1 MAFPKVSI
9 IVPIY
14 NVEKYLNR
22 CIQSLLGQTLKEI
35 EIILVDDGSPDKCP
49 SMCEEYAKVDS
60 RIKVIHK
67 QNEGLGLARNSGL
80 EIATGEYVA
89 FVDSDDYVEKTM
101 FATLYTTA
109 SKKDLDVI
117 YCGFYKQNI
126 DGTFKR
132 ISECETYTEYNK
144 INIQRLIP
152 DFIASEPYCKNEYK
166 HDMSVW
172 HSIYKNKIIKNNHLQ
187 FVSERIYSSEDIP
200 FQIDFL
206 KRAEKIAFIP
216 DNFYY
221 YCYNNT
227 SLTKKVNK
235 ERFQLIKSTYELIS
249 EKVKEEDFEGLRAKR
264 LFIGNVRTYI
274 RKVVNSHITECEKV
288 SIIQELLNDKIW
300 NEIRTLYRPSYLP
313 IHRRIM
319 LAFIYSKNTYLVY
332 YFTKILNKIS
342 SL

>member
-1 MAFPKVSI
+1 MQSPKISI

-14 NVEKYLNR
+14 NVEKYLDR

-49 SMCEEYAKVDS
+49 SMCEEYAKVAP

-89 FVDSDDYVEKTM
+89 FVDSDDYVEKSM
-101 FATLYTTA
+101 FATLYTKA

-144 INIQRLIP
+144 SNIQRLIP

-221 YCYNNT
+221 YCYNGE
-227 SLTKKVNK
+227 SLTKNV
-235 ERFQLIKSTYELIS
+235 
-249 EKVKEEDFEGLRAKR
+249 DFEKFDRIKKLYSLITDKTKDVDPNGLRVKR
-264 LFIGNVRTYI
+264 LFVGYTRAI
-274 RKVVNSHITECEKV
+274 
-288 SIIQELLNDKIW
+288 L
-300 NEIRTLYRPSYLP
+300 
-313 IHRRIM
+313 RRIVSSQM
-319 LAFIYSKNTYLVY
+319 SRKDKNCLIYKILKDSVWNDIKAVYKLSYFPLKQRVMTSAIYSKSL
-332 YFTKILNKIS
+332 FWTKITA
-342 SL
+342 SLMEFKSRL